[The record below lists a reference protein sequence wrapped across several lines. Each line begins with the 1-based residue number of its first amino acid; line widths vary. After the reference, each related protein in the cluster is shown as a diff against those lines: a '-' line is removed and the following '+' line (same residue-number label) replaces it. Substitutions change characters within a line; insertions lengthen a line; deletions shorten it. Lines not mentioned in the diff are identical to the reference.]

1 MTVITHPSS
10 DAVRRSTLRDLVRR
24 SASGVA
30 KLARRLRTTVAHIA
44 ISGQL
49 GPDAETEVG
58 RWTGAR
64 I

>member
-1 MTVITHPSS
+1 MTTITHPGT
-10 DAVRRSTLRDLVRR
+10 DAVRRSRVRDLVRR

-30 KLARRLRTTVAHIA
+30 VVARRLTTKFAEIA
-44 ISGQL
+44 SSGQL
-49 GPDAETEVG
+49 GPDAETEIG